1 MYSAWLLMN
10 SESQNATSHILL
22 VKRVTGFSPDSRGG
36 LLGITSWWDVARSQ
50 THRGTC
56 GKGVTVVIFGIR
68 NFPQRPLIFIKVESE
83 LKLDNK
89 IMKYIL
95 RLKQWILVNNIVNS
109 DCDTW
114 ETQSLRTWM
123 AKCDVRFP
131 LLFFSLN
138 TYLWL
143 LTQKTNY
150 SVLREI
156 CAFIDIY
163 TK

>member
-1 MYSAWLLMN
+1 MN
-10 SESQNATSHILL
+10 AESQNATSHILL

-36 LLGITSWWDVARSQ
+36 LLDISSWWDVARSQ
-50 THRGTC
+50 THRRTC
-56 GKGVTVVIFGIR
+56 GKGVTVVIFRIR

-95 RLKQWILVNNIVNS
+95 RLKQWILVNNINS

-123 AKCDVRFP
+123 AKCDVRVP
-131 LLFFSLN
+131 LLLFFFH
-138 TYLWL
+138 
-143 LTQKTNY
+143 LTLTCDFLHRKQTI
-150 SVLREI
+150 LCWEI
-156 CAFIDIY
+156 CAFVDIY